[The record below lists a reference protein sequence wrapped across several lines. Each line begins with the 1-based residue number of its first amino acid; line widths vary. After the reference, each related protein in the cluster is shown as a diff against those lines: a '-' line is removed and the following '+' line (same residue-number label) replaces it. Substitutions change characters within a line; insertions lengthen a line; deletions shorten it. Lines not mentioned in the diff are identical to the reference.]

1 MATFSLESSVYY
13 KGFTRMLYMERNK
26 VPHDS
31 SPIHINYIRSNICQL
46 YKIRDGE
53 IRKESGA
60 EK

>member
-1 MATFSLESSVYY
+1 
-13 KGFTRMLYMERNK
+13 MLYMERNK

-31 SPIHINYIRSNICQL
+31 SPIHIDYIRSNICQL